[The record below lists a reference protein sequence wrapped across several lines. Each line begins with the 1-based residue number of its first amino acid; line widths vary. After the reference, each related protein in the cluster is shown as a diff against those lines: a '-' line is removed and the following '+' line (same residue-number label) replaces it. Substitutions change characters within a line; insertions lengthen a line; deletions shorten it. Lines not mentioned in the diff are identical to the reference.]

1 MNYVLDAIVL
11 VILIFFIY
19 GGIRRGGVRSLIGL
33 VCAVAAVWGAS
44 SLSTVISQGFYSAF
58 LENSLPAGERSPSGS
73 GRRRPY
79 RSGGKDFG
87 VFAGAPFLYFGQ
99 RRF

>member
-1 MNYVLDAIVL
+1 MKKNTKNNNQAIRVFREL
-11 VILIFFIY
+11 L
-19 GGIRRGGVRSLIGL
+19 
-33 VCAVAAVWGAS
+33 
-44 SLSTVISQGFYSAF
+44 T
-58 LENSLPAGERSPSGS
+58 PAGERSPSGS
-73 GRRRPY
+73 GRRRSY